1 MTDRDDELDDFLRRS
16 KPIFR
21 RADED
26 DLEPPAELDRI
37 VLRQA
42 REAIEAERPQRV
54 FRGPRWG
61 APIALAA
68 TLLIA
73 LTVVFQ
79 GWMPEK
85 EPVGEVTV
93 RSVAREVPAPAAD
106 APVAGAP
113 VAEAEAFANAR
124 PAQPAPAAAPPREEA
139 ADAGPYVVGIVPP
152 QAAAPASSPALVSDA
167 EASRH
172 VAPPPAPPG
181 VEMASAPTMARGTVQ
196 TAKAR
201 ADAEVPPWRKDATT
215 WLLEI
220 QRLRAAGETGLADAE
235 MAEYNRQH
243 RAYAGA
249 PDR

>member
-79 GWMPEK
+79 GWMPET

-93 RSVAREVPAPAAD
+93 RSVAREIPAQAAD
-106 APVAGAP
+106 TP
-113 VAEAEAFANAR
+113 VAEADVFTHAR
-124 PAQPAPAAAPPREEA
+124 TAQPAPAAAAPRAET
-139 ADAGPYVVGIVPP
+139 ADTGAYVVGIVPQQP
-152 QAAAPASSPALVSDA
+152 AATASSPVLVSDA
-167 EASRH
+167 EASRYA
-172 VAPPPAPPG
+172 APPPAAPG
-181 VEMASAPTMARGTVQ
+181 VETAAVPTMARGNMQ

-201 ADAEVPPWRKDATT
+201 PDGEVPAWRRDATT
-215 WLLEI
+215 WLAEI
-220 QRLRAAGETGLADAE
+220 ERLRAAGETARADAE
-235 MAEYNRQH
+235 MAEYNRQN